1 MVIDIERIVLKLAEK
16 TVNNKM
22 KKLLYWKD
30 LDIKTYLR
38 LIIDYCITFRKVIV
52 QRAIKKYLIK

>member
-1 MVIDIERIVLKLAEK
+1 MVIDIERIVLKLAE
-16 TVNNKM
+16 NNKM